1 MKYLV
6 TGATSGLGRNAAEWL
21 LAAGFKVRASGRDL
35 PAGAALAARGAE
47 FVPLD
52 LALASP
58 AECAALLD
66 GIDALWHCAAL
77 SAPWG
82 DPAAFQAANLD
93 ATRKLAAAAGERG
106 LPRFVQV
113 STPSIYFDFQHRH
126 EVGEEFRAARFAN
139 AYAASKYAAEQA
151 IRELAARH
159 PATRYTMLRPRAL
172 FGPHDRVILPRLLR
186 QIERDGGVL
195 RLPRG
200 GAAVLDLTYVGN
212 VVHALQLATTQPQLP
227 AAAVYNISNHQPG
240 RLIDLL
246 DRLLRQEMGLAYRLQ
261 ALPYPLLHGV
271 AAGMEAVAALTR
283 REPPLTRY
291 SVGAVNFDMTLD
303 NRRAIAELGYRPIV
317 PLAEGIRRTA
327 AWQRGK
333 EAVDG

>member
-1 MKYLV
+1 MNYLV

-58 AECAALLD
+58 TECAALLA
-66 GIDALWHCAAL
+66 GVDAVWHCAAL

-82 DPAAFQAANLD
+82 DPAAFQAANFD
-93 ATRKLAAAAGERG
+93 ATQKLAAAAGERG

-126 EVGEEFRAARFAN
+126 AVSEDFRAARFAN

-200 GAAVLDLTYVGN
+200 GVAVLDLTYVGN
-212 VVHALQLATTQPQLP
+212 VVHALQLATTQQQLP
-227 AAAVYNISNHQPG
+227 TAAVYNIGNHEPG
-240 RLIDLL
+240 RLSDLL
-246 DRLLRQEMGLAYRLQ
+246 DRLLREEMGLAYRLQ
-261 ALPYPLLHGV
+261 ALPYPLLHTV

-327 AWQRGK
+327 AWQRG
-333 EAVDG
+333 EETVDG